1 MPRDKNYTVIKERY
15 GKATKKSARWAKRV
29 RILDIRRDVNLVDDD
44 TGIFRKI
51 LVRQRIN
58 GTILKVRMQGT
69 LPMALVPTLP
79 HVPHRRDGVVELI

>member
-1 MPRDKNYTVIKERY
+1 MPRDKNYTVIKEDMGRLAR
-15 GKATKKSARWAKRV
+15 KARDGPNACESWTS
-29 RILDIRRDVNLVDDD
+29 RRDVSLVDDD
-44 TGIFRKI
+44 TGIFGKI
-51 LVRQRIN
+51 LVQQRIN